1 MCFLWMFHSQWG
13 KDDQTFKNQMII
25 CHTTTFIEMYQY
37 FSQKITQLCNP
48 TKSSK
53 FLDVL

>member
-1 MCFLWMFHSQWG
+1 MCFLWMFHNQQG

-37 FSQKITQLCNP
+37 FSQKVT
-48 TKSSK
+48 
-53 FLDVL
+53 